1 MVKTRLDRVQL
12 KQLKIQANLEDFR
25 IRARMRTVDF
35 PLKYPHISL
44 NRLSGETIRKFTAR
58 PVIPAAASADRVA
71 QPAVLV
77 EGFNLSS
84 DSARITIPDPP
95 AVFRLCSWC
104 GGWNVPSQH
113 EFGAVKFGLTTCSNS
128 SCKDQ
133 MFIGKF
139 FFEHFYS
146 RYSLYL
152 CCAYFL
158 DFGERKI
165 MLVRLFCLSF
175 ACSSMGF

>member
-12 KQLKIQANLEDFR
+12 RQLKIQANLEDLR
-25 IRARMRTVDF
+25 IRARMSTVDF

-44 NRLSGETIRKFTAR
+44 NRLSSETIRKFTAR
-58 PVIPAAASADRVA
+58 PVVPATASADRVA
-71 QPAVLV
+71 QPSVVV

-84 DSARITIPDPP
+84 DSSRITLPVPP

-104 GGWNVPSQH
+104 GGWNIPTQH
-113 EFGAVKFGLTTCSNS
+113 EFDAVKFGLTTCSNS

-139 FFEHFYS
+139 IWIFLFALLALF
-146 RYSLYL
+146 LL
-152 CCAYFL
+152 CPFP
-158 DFGERKI
+158 
-165 MLVRLFCLSF
+165 
-175 ACSSMGF
+175 GF

>member
-12 KQLKIQANLEDFR
+12 KQLKIQANLEDLR
-25 IRARMRTVDF
+25 IRARMSTVNF

-58 PVIPAAASADRVA
+58 PIVPAAAGTDRVS
-71 QPAVLV
+71 QPAVVV

-84 DSARITIPDPP
+84 DSSRITISDPP

-104 GGWNVPSQH
+104 GGWNVPIHH
-113 EFGAVKFGLTTCSNS
+113 EFDAVKFGLTTCSNS

-133 MFIGKF
+133 MFIGTF
-139 FFEHFYS
+139 
-146 RYSLYL
+146 
-152 CCAYFL
+152 
-158 DFGERKI
+158 I
-165 MLVRLFCLSF
+165 
-175 ACSSMGF
+175 